1 MSNTWYG
8 YSLEKILADKRIYKY
23 SWLDYIQEPIKTFI
37 TKFEKCIN
45 EECDN
50 FGLYIQEID
59 SLTLKIEGI
68 IRDLIMLFQIDGLD
82 AFCFDQN
89 NNFKWKNINN
99 YLYDEKINLIIQE
112 NDLWFIRYFLIDCH
126 NLRNRTAHSLMFIGE
141 YGIYNMIML
150 FVVILRLSKYT
161 IQK

>member
-1 MSNTWYG
+1 
-8 YSLEKILADKRIYKY
+8 
-23 SWLDYIQEPIKTFI
+23 
-37 TKFEKCIN
+37 
-45 EECDN
+45 
-50 FGLYIQEID
+50 
-59 SLTLKIEGI
+59 
-68 IRDLIMLFQIDGLD
+68 MLFQIDGLD

-112 NDLWFIRYFLIDCH
+112 NDLWFIRYFLIDYH

-161 IQK
+161 IQNSTTI